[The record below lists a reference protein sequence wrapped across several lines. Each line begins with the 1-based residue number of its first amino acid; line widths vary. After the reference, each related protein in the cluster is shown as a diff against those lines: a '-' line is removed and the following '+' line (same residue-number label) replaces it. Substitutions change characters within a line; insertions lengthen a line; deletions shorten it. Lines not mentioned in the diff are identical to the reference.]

1 VELKDKHKAKG
12 QIMLSDGTQV
22 IALIPARGGSKG
34 ILRKNLALL
43 AGKPLISYT
52 INAAKRSKLID
63 EIWISSDDE
72 EILNVS
78 ENLGA
83 KILNRPKQLSDDD
96 ASAVDVVNHF
106 IDFISNKAG
115 RSEAIILYLQ
125 PTSPLRNES
134 HIDGL
139 LQAMQQAAAIGAI
152 SVVDA
157 EKPPH
162 KAFRLD
168 NNGHLQSLFDERL
181 SNARRQDLPKC
192 YYPNG
197 AMYAFRISE
206 FVNRQGFPSNG
217 SIPFIMSCINSID
230 IDNTTDLKRAEA
242 AIGEKNGRV

>member
-1 VELKDKHKAKG
+1 
-12 QIMLSDGTQV
+12 MLSDGTQV

-34 ILRKNLALL
+34 IPRKNLVLL

-78 ENLGA
+78 ENLGT
-83 KILNRPKQLSDDD
+83 KTLKRPKEISDDD

-106 IDFISNKAG
+106 IEYISSKGA

-139 LQAMQQAAAIGAI
+139 LRAMQQAGAIGAI

-168 NNGHLQSLFDERL
+168 NNGHLQSLFNERL

-197 AMYAFRISE
+197 AMYAFRIYE
-206 FVNRQGFPSNG
+206 FLNRQGFPSNG
-217 SIPFIMSCINSID
+217 SIPFIMNGIDSID
-230 IDNTTDLKRAEA
+230 IDGTNDLKYAEA
-242 AIGEKNGRV
+242 VIGEKNGRV